1 MPGNPRQRAIE
12 GGLAYSD
19 VAALPGTPD
28 PAIISTPPS
37 TVPEIIAELAARGT
51 KAAVVIT
58 AGIDA
63 TATDGTSLRQQMLDA
78 ARPHLMRIVGPNCLG
93 LIVPGIGLN
102 GSFAHISPVKGDLAF
117 ATQSGAMV
125 TTVLDWATARGIGFS
140 NFVSL
145 GDMAR
150 SEEHTSE
157 LQSLMRI

>member
-19 VAALPGTPD
+19 VAALPVTPD
-28 PAIISTPPS
+28 LAIISTPPS

-78 ARPHLMRIVGPNCLG
+78 ARPHLMRIVGPN
-93 LIVPGIGLN
+93 
-102 GSFAHISPVKGDLAF
+102 
-117 ATQSGAMV
+117 
-125 TTVLDWATARGIGFS
+125 
-140 NFVSL
+140 
-145 GDMAR
+145 R

-157 LQSLMRI
+157 LQSLLRISYAVFCLKKKHIINPHFTTQSNAQVI